1 MKDVLLTPEETTEI
15 VGVLLDAAHISENEE
30 QFKIKAEGIL
40 ERLCGSRN
48 IFCRPG
54 GGGGE
59 RAAKPP
65 FFPTFTFTNFAHHV
79 TMRTNQK
86 TARYIR

>member
-40 ERLCGSRN
+40 EAASGKAGHGKEGGREKGKAPGRAGSN
-48 IFCRPG
+48 LK
-54 GGGGE
+54 E
-59 RAAKPP
+59 RG
-65 FFPTFTFTNFAHHV
+65 
-79 TMRTNQK
+79 
-86 TARYIR
+86 